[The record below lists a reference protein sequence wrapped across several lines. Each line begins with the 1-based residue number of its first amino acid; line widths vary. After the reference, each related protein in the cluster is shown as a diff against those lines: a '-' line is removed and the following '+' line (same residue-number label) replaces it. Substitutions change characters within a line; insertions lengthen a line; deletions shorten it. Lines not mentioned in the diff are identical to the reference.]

1 MRKRVVSVALAVALA
16 VAPLGV
22 VSTASAAPLSASD
35 LQTLAL
41 RSAASSNDANA
52 NDVATVADD
61 AAVNGWTID
70 RNTAKGGEILAAG
83 TGDYAGWTHFKST
96 SANGNATSSSGYPA
110 VAISGK
116 TIDLTRAGEFSI
128 KVKSPQA
135 GSANRFGFYLGYKD
149 PGNALFLGY
158 DKGGWFW
165 QKYVGGNGDWYNG
178 TRVAAPAANAEITVN
193 VSWTA
198 AKVATLTIDG
208 QKAFDVD
215 YSSMTALTDKLAMKA
230 GSYSGTSEVTDVYF
244 KNFTVG
250 EVAKHNVT
258 GKVVD
263 ASGAA
268 IAGAEVVT
276 GKNSATTAADGTFTL
291 TGLAAGDYT
300 LTVSAEGYDDAT
312 KTVTVADGNASV
324 GNITLNK
331 SAEVATETLSTAAMD
346 VRVKKNFPSVY
357 DYTMKKLDGKIM
369 YGQPKDVRVITINGT
384 DVTLKDSDVTF
395 KKVSATEAQYTLNV
409 KSGDKINAVV
419 TVQIKVVDNT
429 LKLNVTKIVNKAD
442 DAKTEAEE
450 NPVQTI
456 AFPNQSLISVRSG
469 QDGAQFTGARMSS
482 DTARPGDTTS
492 TSPPTPRSAMR
503 TTTPTASS
511 RAMA

>member
-1 MRKRVVSVALAVALA
+1 MMKVRKYEKTSGFSGPCGCTRCRPDWGWAAR
-16 VAPLGV
+16 
-22 VSTASAAPLSASD
+22 ASAAPLSASD

-215 YSSMTALTDKLAMKA
+215 YSSMTALTDKLA
-230 GSYSGTSEVTDVYF
+230 SE
-244 KNFTVG
+244 G
-250 EVAKHNVT
+250 RLLLRH
-258 GKVVD
+258 
-263 ASGAA
+263 
-268 IAGAEVVT
+268 
-276 GKNSATTAADGTFTL
+276 
-291 TGLAAGDYT
+291 
-300 LTVSAEGYDDAT
+300 
-312 KTVTVADGNASV
+312 
-324 GNITLNK
+324 
-331 SAEVATETLSTAAMD
+331 
-346 VRVKKNFPSVY
+346 
-357 DYTMKKLDGKIM
+357 
-369 YGQPKDVRVITINGT
+369 Q
-384 DVTLKDSDVTF
+384 
-395 KKVSATEAQYTLNV
+395 
-409 KSGDKINAVV
+409 
-419 TVQIKVVDNT
+419 
-429 LKLNVTKIVNKAD
+429 
-442 DAKTEAEE
+442 
-450 NPVQTI
+450 
-456 AFPNQSLISVRSG
+456 RSH
-469 QDGAQFTGARMSS
+469 
-482 DTARPGDTTS
+482 
-492 TSPPTPRSAMR
+492 
-503 TTTPTASS
+503 
-511 RAMA
+511 

>member
-22 VSTASAAPLSASD
+22 GSTASAAPLSASD

-70 RNTAKGGEILAAG
+70 SNTAKGGEILAAG

-116 TIDLTRAGEFSI
+116 TIDLTQAGEFSI

-165 QKYVGGNGDWYNG
+165 QKYVGGNGDWYSG

-230 GSYSGTSEVTDVYF
+230 GSFSGTSEVTDVYF
-244 KNFTVG
+244 KDFTVG

-268 IAGAEVVT
+268 IAGAAVVT

-300 LTVSAEGYDDAT
+300 LTVSAEGT
-312 KTVTVADGNASV
+312 MTPPRPSP
-324 GNITLNK
+324 
-331 SAEVATETLSTAAMD
+331 SPMAM
-346 VRVKKNFPSVY
+346 P
-357 DYTMKKLDGKIM
+357 
-369 YGQPKDVRVITINGT
+369 Q
-384 DVTLKDSDVTF
+384 
-395 KKVSATEAQYTLNV
+395 SAT
-409 KSGDKINAVV
+409 
-419 TVQIKVVDNT
+419 
-429 LKLNVTKIVNKAD
+429 
-442 DAKTEAEE
+442 
-450 NPVQTI
+450 
-456 AFPNQSLISVRSG
+456 
-469 QDGAQFTGARMSS
+469 
-482 DTARPGDTTS
+482 
-492 TSPPTPRSAMR
+492 
-503 TTTPTASS
+503 S
-511 RAMA
+511 R

>member
-22 VSTASAAPLSASD
+22 VSTASAAPLSVSD

-276 GKNSATTAADGTFTL
+276 GKNSRASSSCSRTR
-291 TGLAAGDYT
+291 TG
-300 LTVSAEGYDDAT
+300 
-312 KTVTVADGNASV
+312 
-324 GNITLNK
+324 
-331 SAEVATETLSTAAMD
+331 
-346 VRVKKNFPSVY
+346 
-357 DYTMKKLDGKIM
+357 
-369 YGQPKDVRVITINGT
+369 
-384 DVTLKDSDVTF
+384 
-395 KKVSATEAQYTLNV
+395 
-409 KSGDKINAVV
+409 
-419 TVQIKVVDNT
+419 
-429 LKLNVTKIVNKAD
+429 
-442 DAKTEAEE
+442 
-450 NPVQTI
+450 
-456 AFPNQSLISVRSG
+456 
-469 QDGAQFTGARMSS
+469 SS
-482 DTARPGDTTS
+482 
-492 TSPPTPRSAMR
+492 
-503 TTTPTASS
+503 SS
-511 RAMA
+511 RARPWRRWRASQ